1 MEEEYLIYQG
11 NKVTDINLAYI
22 GGGSRGWAW
31 TLMSDLAR
39 EEALSGTVRLYDID
53 IPAAKNN
60 EIIGNRLNGREDVKG
75 EWNYKAVESLEA
87 ALTGADF
94 VVISILPATL
104 KEMYSDVHAPEKYG
118 ILQPTGDT
126 TGPGGIVRALRAIPM
141 YIEIAE
147 AIKKYAPNA
156 WVISYTNPMTIC
168 MRTLYEVFPE
178 IKAFGCCHEVF
189 GTQRLIGYAIS
200 EFLGVESPRR
210 TEILTN
216 VLGINHFTWIDK
228 VTYHGEDIMPIYA
241 KFVDK
246 YYEEGFRNTHRVK
259 FDLFKRYGL
268 IAAAGDRHLVE
279 FLPGPWY
286 LKDRETV
293 AFWKFPLIHVQSRMD
308 ELEKRLARSKRL
320 VNDEEPFE
328 LKASGEEG
336 VRQIK
341 ALLGLGDL
349 ITNVNLPN
357 RGQAPD
363 LPEGAVVETNAVFS
377 KDSVRPVLAGTLP
390 VPVRNL
396 VMRQVFNQETVV
408 EAGFE
413 RDKEL
418 AFQAFV
424 NDPLVNID
432 LKDAKALFDEM
443 LENTKAYLPGY
454 DV

>member
-308 ELEKRLARSKRL
+308 DLEKRLARSKRL

>member
-1 MEEEYLIYQG
+1 MIYQG

-200 EFLGVESPRR
+200 EFLGVESSKAHWKSSPMYWES
-210 TEILTN
+210 TT
-216 VLGINHFTWIDK
+216 
-228 VTYHGEDIMPIYA
+228 
-241 KFVDK
+241 
-246 YYEEGFRNTHRVK
+246 
-259 FDLFKRYGL
+259 
-268 IAAAGDRHLVE
+268 
-279 FLPGPWY
+279 LPG
-286 LKDRETV
+286 LTR
-293 AFWKFPLIHVQSRMD
+293 
-308 ELEKRLARSKRL
+308 
-320 VNDEEPFE
+320 
-328 LKASGEEG
+328 
-336 VRQIK
+336 
-341 ALLGLGDL
+341 
-349 ITNVNLPN
+349 
-357 RGQAPD
+357 
-363 LPEGAVVETNAVFS
+363 
-377 KDSVRPVLAGTLP
+377 
-390 VPVRNL
+390 
-396 VMRQVFNQETVV
+396 
-408 EAGFE
+408 
-413 RDKEL
+413 
-418 AFQAFV
+418 
-424 NDPLVNID
+424 
-432 LKDAKALFDEM
+432 
-443 LENTKAYLPGY
+443 
-454 DV
+454 

>member
-1 MEEEYLIYQG
+1 MIYQG

>member
-1 MEEEYLIYQG
+1 LIYQG

>member
-1 MEEEYLIYQG
+1 MKYQG
-11 NKVTDINLAYI
+11 DKVTDINLAYI

-31 TLMSDLAR
+31 TLMGDLAR
-39 EEALSGTVRLYDID
+39 EEALSGTVKLYDID

-60 EIIGNRLNGREDVKG
+60 EIIGNRLYDRDDVKG
-75 EWNYKAVESLEA
+75 KWNYKAVESLQE
-87 ALTGADF
+87 ALTGVDF

-104 KEMYSDVHAPEKYG
+104 KEMYSDVHTPEKYG

-147 AIKKYAPNA
+147 AIKKYAPDA
-156 WVISYTNPMTIC
+156 WVISYTNPMTVL
-168 MRTLYEVFPE
+168 MRTLYEVFPG

-189 GTQRLIGYAIS
+189 GTQRLIGAAIT
-200 EFLGVESPRR
+200 EFLGVERPKR
-210 TEILTN
+210 TDILTN
-216 VLGINHFTWIDK
+216 VLGINHFTWIDR
-228 VTYHGEDIMPIYA
+228 VTYQGEDIMPIYA
-241 KFVDK
+241 RFVDK
-246 YYEEGFRNTHRVK
+246 YYEEGFRGAHRVK

-279 FLPGPWY
+279 FLPGAWY

-293 AFWKFPLIHVQSRMD
+293 AFWKFPLIHVQSRIED
-308 ELEKRLARSKRL
+308 LEKRMEKSRRL

-328 LKASGEEG
+328 LKPSGEEG

-363 LPEGAVVETNAVFS
+363 LPKDVVVETNAVFTN
-377 KDSVRPVLAGTLP
+377 DSVRPVLAGEMP
-390 VPVRNL
+390 IPIRNL

-408 EAGFE
+408 KAAFE
-413 RDKEL
+413 RDIEL

-424 NDPLVNID
+424 NDPLVTID
-432 LKDAKALFDEM
+432 LKDARALFMEM
-443 LENTKAYLPGY
+443 LENTKEYLPGY
-454 DV
+454 DI